1 MNQDQGVDLNQN
13 GIDLPS
19 GWQEAFSPYWPWL
32 LWAAGLLALPLVF
45 SANPYWQRIVCMV
58 CIYGLLALG
67 FDFLAHFAGLVC
79 LGGAFFIGVG
89 GYLTAIFSTHW
100 GLPPAVAIPAATLFG
115 ALFCTL
121 AFYPCL
127 SLKGIYFAIV
137 SLMYPLLARRVI
149 EALDILG
156 GTEGIMGVEGF
167 ETSWTEQYVLL
178 IGLLTALF
186 VLKRLATAD
195 VGLVLRSIKDNEQA
209 VKASGINITR
219 YKALAVFL
227 ASLWG
232 CLAGSLLSHIYLW
245 AGISLFALDFSIIPV
260 AATVVG
266 GAGTLAGPILGCA
279 ILVPLSELLRDFGS
293 LRIVVYAVILTA
305 LVVGKSQGLWVYA
318 SWMFHQLSKK
328 VRS

>member
-1 MNQDQGVDLNQN
+1 MDQDRGIDLNQN
-13 GIDLPS
+13 GINLAS

-67 FDFLAHFAGLVC
+67 FDFLAHYAGLVC

-89 GYLTAIFSTHW
+89 GYLTAIFNTHW
-100 GLPPAVAIPAATLFG
+100 GLPPAAAIPAATLLG
-115 ALFCTL
+115 AIFCTL
-121 AFYPCL
+121 VFYPCL

-149 EALDILG
+149 EALDIFG
-156 GTEGIMGVEGF
+156 GTEGILGVEGF
-167 ETSWTEQYVLL
+167 ETSWTEQYVL
-178 IGLLTALF
+178 IFGLLIAF
-186 VLKRLATAD
+186 FALKRLVTAD
-195 VGLVLRSIKDNEQA
+195 AGLVLTGIRDNDQA
-209 VKASGINITR
+209 VRASGINIIH
-219 YKALAVFL
+219 YKTLAVFL
-227 ASLWG
+227 ASVLG
-232 CLAGSLLSHIYLW
+232 CLAGAVLSHIYLW
-245 AGISLFALDFSIIPV
+245 AGISLFALDFSILPV

-279 ILVPLSELLRDFGS
+279 VLVPLSELLRDFGS

-305 LVVGKSQGLWVYA
+305 LVVGKSQGLWAYGFLDF
-318 SWMFHQLSKK
+318 SPT
-328 VRS
+328 